1 MKSFSISVSFAWLG
15 IILSSTLCPTTGHAV
30 LLAADNFV
38 IGPGDYT
45 ATNLNLQTSASAT
58 GFPAAWGGA
67 QTGWIQINNGNLNMP
82 GVENANGRLLLTP
95 NSDGHY
101 SRLKNHGYTAAAS
114 GLNQLWFSTL
124 YMPSDRAF
132 DPGREVMMGFL
143 SGSPPISGAGTG
155 LEPLVPAHATEATW
169 RTGNGGSF
177 AGFGFGIDT
186 MLDSS
191 AYLSV
196 KYQQD
201 HGGSAAVIST
211 KTNIALNINTTYFL
225 LARLDVNTSGTT
237 DVLNIWALSSLPTS
251 EAALGAP
258 MWSVSANILTNSSN
272 LNMLNLWT
280 GSMDDRPVN
289 GGVGATTSLSYFD
302 ALKIGTSFYD
312 VAPEPGRS
320 MLLMIAIIGVTMR
333 RRRRCGYE
341 ANA

>member
-1 MKSFSISVSFAWLG
+1 MNSYSIGVTSALLG
-15 IILSSTLCPTTGHAV
+15 IILSSALSPTTSHAV

-38 IGPGDYT
+38 IGAGDYT

-58 GFPAAWGGA
+58 GFPNALTGA
-67 QTGWIQINNGNLNMP
+67 QTGWIQINNGNLNMA
-82 GVENANGRLLLTP
+82 GVDNNANGRLLMTP

-101 SRLKNHGYTAAAS
+101 SRLKSHGYTAAAS

-143 SGSPPISGAGTG
+143 SGVPVVNGAGTG
-155 LEPLVPAHATEATW
+155 LEPLVPAHATDATW
-169 RTGNGGSF
+169 RTGNGGAF

-201 HGGSAAVIST
+201 HGGNAAVVST
-211 KTNIALNINTTYFL
+211 KTSIALNINTTYFL
-225 LARLDVNTSGTT
+225 LARLDINTSGTT
-237 DVLNIWALSSLPTS
+237 DVLNIWALTSLPAS

-258 MWSVSANILTNSSN
+258 MWSVSANMLTNSSN
-272 LNMLNLWT
+272 LNMLNIWA

-289 GGVGATTSLSYFD
+289 GGLGATTSMSYFD
-302 ALKIGTSFYD
+302 ALKIGTNFSD

-320 MLLMIAIIGVTMR
+320 MLLLMAAIVTTLR
-333 RRRRCGYE
+333 RRRLTHQHH
-341 ANA
+341 